1 MQNALSYHWCYRS
14 CVVVELLIL
23 VMQVFLLQPD
33 GVKVLICLS
42 LHFLPDCLI
51 SMVLSH
57 FLIGISPV
65 LFVSNL
71 FRFLGEVL
79 LVVHLY
85 LQS

>member
-1 MQNALSYHWCYRS
+1 
-14 CVVVELLIL
+14 
-23 VMQVFLLQPD
+23 
-33 GVKVLICLS
+33 VKVLICLS